1 MLKKIDTT
9 IWVSNLSTKT
19 GEGTLARH
27 FLKYILLRNKN
38 NIIEIKTLEKSFIYK
53 DNNFLERQNSNKN
66 CFFHKYFG
74 PLYGIY
80 CLWKNRNKN
89 IIYINYLPLWN
100 FIIFLLLPKKTIL
113 GPITGGI
120 YYDKVNSLDSFIRKY
135 IFPFF
140 FKISI
145 FIIYKKFKKV
155 IFSTDLL
162 KNYIPK
168 SKYNYTLFNFVFSA
182 FNLSF
187 QKKTAKNKKEFDLI
201 FYNRNHPTK
210 TSLMRNNI
218 INFLSKSYKI
228 CSVGDLYN
236 NINVKNFGFVN
247 KKKLYNL
254 LKKSRAAL
262 ASEEN
267 FFSLF
272 AIDAINSNVKIISF
286 NKVFHNKN
294 LRKYFF
300 FINKNKNVFIIK
312 NKVKKILNLN
322 SRYDNNFKKRIY
334 LYRKKITNFIQN
346 IE

>member
-1 MLKKIDTT
+1 MIKKIDTT

-19 GEGTLARH
+19 GEGTLAKH
-27 FLKYILLRNKN
+27 FLKYILLKNKN
-38 NIIEIKTLEKSFIYK
+38 NTIKIKTLEKSFIYK
-53 DNNFLERQNSNKN
+53 DNNFLDKQIIKKNS
-66 CFFHKYFG
+66 FFHKYFG
-74 PLYGIY
+74 PFYGIY
-80 CLWKNRNKN
+80 YLWINREKN
-89 IIYINYLPLWN
+89 IIYVNYLPLWN

-113 GPITGGI
+113 GPITGGT
-120 YYDKVNSLDSFIRKY
+120 YHDKVNNFDSFIRKY
-135 IFPFF
+135 VFPIF

-145 FIIYKKFKKV
+145 FIIYKKFERV

-168 SKYNYTLFNFVFSA
+168 SKYNSTLFNFVFSF

-187 QKKTAKNKKEFDLI
+187 KKKIIKNKKKFDLI

-218 INFLSKSYKI
+218 INLLSKFYKI
-228 CSVGDLYN
+228 CAVGDFYN
-236 NINVKNFGFVN
+236 NNNIKNFGFVN
-247 KKKLYNL
+247 KKELYNL
-254 LKKSRAAL
+254 LKKSKAAL
-262 ASEEN
+262 TSEEN

-272 AIDAINSNVKIISF
+272 AIDAINSHLKIISF
-286 NKVFHNKN
+286 NKVFHNKY

-300 FINKNKNVFIIK
+300 FLNKDEKFFIIK

-334 LYRKKITNFIQN
+334 LHHKKISNFIQN

>member
-19 GEGTLARH
+19 GEGTLAKY
-27 FLKYILLRNKN
+27 FLKYILLKYKN
-38 NIIEIKTLEKSFIYK
+38 NIIKIKTFEKSFIYK
-53 DNNFLERQNSNKN
+53 NNNFLEKKIINKKN
-66 CFFHKYFG
+66 FFHKYFG
-74 PLYGIY
+74 PFYGIY
-80 CLWKNRNKN
+80 YLWINRDKN

-100 FIIFLLLPKKTIL
+100 FLIFLLLPKKTIL

-120 YYDKVNSLDSFIRKY
+120 YYDKVNNFDSFIRKY
-135 IFPFF
+135 VFPIF

-145 FIIYKKFKKV
+145 FIIYKKFKRV

-162 KNYIPK
+162 KYYITK
-168 SKYNYTLFNFVFSA
+168 SKYNSTLFNFVFSV

-187 QKKTAKNKKEFDLI
+187 KKKLFKNKKKFDLI

-210 TSLMRNNI
+210 TSLMRKNI

-228 CSVGDLYN
+228 CVVGDFYH

-247 KKKLYNL
+247 KIKLYNL
-254 LKKSRAAL
+254 LKKSKAAL
-262 ASEEN
+262 TSEEN

-272 AIDAINSNVKIISF
+272 VIDAINCNLKIISF
-286 NKVFHNKN
+286 NKVFHNKH

-300 FINKNKNVFIIK
+300 FLSKNQNIFIIK

-322 SRYDNNFKKRIY
+322 SRYDNNFKKGIY
-334 LYRKKITNFIQN
+334 IHQKKITNFIQN

>member
-19 GEGTLARH
+19 GEGTLAKH

-38 NIIEIKTLEKSFIYK
+38 NKIEIKTLEKSFIYK
-53 DNNFLERQNSNKN
+53 DKNFLEKQTINKN
-66 CFFHKYFG
+66 SFFHKYFG
-74 PLYGIY
+74 PFYGIFY
-80 CLWKNRNKN
+80 LWINRNKN

-120 YYDKVNSLDSFIRKY
+120 YHDKINSFDSFIRKY
-135 IFPFF
+135 FFPFF

-162 KNYIPK
+162 KKYIPK
-168 SKYNYTLFNFVFSA
+168 SKYNSTLFNFVFSV
-182 FNLSF
+182 FNLNF
-187 QKKTAKNKKEFDLI
+187 KKKKFKNKKEFDLI

-218 INFLSKSYKI
+218 INFLSKSYRI
-228 CSVGDLYN
+228 CAVGDFYN

-247 KKKLYNL
+247 KKKLYYL

-272 AIDAINSNVKIISF
+272 VIDAINSNVKIISF
-286 NKVFHNKN
+286 NKVFHNKH

-300 FINKNKNVFIIK
+300 FLSKNEKVFIIK

-322 SRYDNNFKKRIY
+322 SRYDNIFKKRIY
-334 LYRKKITNFIQN
+334 LHQKKITNFI
-346 IE
+346 

>member
-1 MLKKIDTT
+1 MIKKIDTT

-19 GEGTLARH
+19 GEGTLAKY
-27 FLKYILLRNKN
+27 FLKYILLKNKN
-38 NIIEIKTLEKSFIYK
+38 NIIKIKTLEKSFIYK
-53 DNNFLERQNSNKN
+53 NNNFLEKQIIKKNS
-66 CFFHKYFG
+66 FFHKYLG
-74 PLYGIY
+74 PFYGIY
-80 CLWKNRNKN
+80 YLWINRDKN

-120 YYDKVNSLDSFIRKY
+120 YYDKVNNFNSFIRRY
-135 IFPFF
+135 VFPIC

-145 FIIYKKFKKV
+145 FIIYKKFRRV

-162 KNYIPK
+162 KYYIPK
-168 SKYNYTLFNFVFSA
+168 SKYNSTLFNFVFSV
-182 FNLSF
+182 FNLSL
-187 QKKTAKNKKEFDLI
+187 KKKIIKNKKKFDLI

-218 INFLSKSYKI
+218 INLLSKSCKI
-228 CSVGDLYN
+228 CAVGDFYN

-254 LKKSRAAL
+254 LKKSKAAL
-262 ASEEN
+262 TSEEN

-272 AIDAINSNVKIISF
+272 AIDAINSNLKIISF

-300 FINKNKNVFIIK
+300 FLNKDENFFIIK
-312 NKVKKILNLN
+312 NKIKKILNLN

-334 LYRKKITNFIQN
+334 LHHEKISNFIQN